1 MKSSYMYCTL
11 HVPHGAEKDIMV
23 TLYIVYQY
31 RCNEMM
37 LLFHSCSHY
46 IVLVQKEN

>member
-1 MKSSYMYCTL
+1 MRSLYMYCTL
-11 HVPHGAEKDIMV
+11 YVPHGAEKDIIV

-31 RCNEMM
+31 LCTEMM

-46 IVLVQKEN
+46 IVVVQKEN